1 MSTGVFQTKGLSEAV
16 GIVAFVRL
24 AADGSRGAI
33 VEGVHVNTVKARVW
47 RFEPRS
53 SGQGAAWIVG
63 SGQLPVGLAQL
74 VHINAL
80 ACDLQSVVDLQTK
93 ELEARLLLSYVDAP
107 GGSSLQ
113 LDHQSLM
120 ASSRHIRSF
129 VSECAGLGLL
139 TAASEALFSWTDGT
153 HELHSFDALPRPLSK
168 SYQGGGVRPDLLFHV
183 PEGPIAGEARGR
195 YRKQKALLPKRLLA
209 EQRRRLAQ
217 LTNWSAAHGDHS
229 YFMSW
234 VYVGPAG
241 VAVDIFIPEA
251 SGSVDTLLSDWADTE
266 DGDSQEHPFYWG
278 DSEAHA
284 ASGTNVPSTN
294 QQSPTGPT
302 NQQSP
307 TGAVGRGVAN
317 GETKGIETLGLMVDE
332 PTRPP
337 QEIAEE
343 AMSRL
348 YVTAPQSEQE
358 ATLAGISVRGRWVPA
373 DALGPAKHEVLVGVL
388 AERPPRQV
396 AIRERMARSEG
407 RFDVCLDGRLLT
419 VVRPVAAPKP
429 GWRQLER
436 ALFDP
441 R

>member
-1 MSTGVFQTKGLSEAV
+1 M
-16 GIVAFVRL
+16 
-24 AADGSRGAI
+24 
-33 VEGVHVNTVKARVW
+33 NTVKARVW

-53 SGQGAAWIVG
+53 SGQGAAWVVG
-63 SGQLPVGLAQL
+63 RGQLPVGLARL

-107 GGSSLQ
+107 TGSPLQ

-153 HELHSFDALPRPLSK
+153 HELNSFDALPRPLSK

-217 LTNWSAAHGDHS
+217 LTTWSAAHGDHS

-251 SGSVDTLLSDWADTE
+251 SGSGDTLLTDWADTE
-266 DGDSQEHPFYWG
+266 DGDSQEQPFG
-278 DSEAHA
+278 EPEADA
-284 ASGTNVPSTN
+284 ASGTDAL
-294 QQSPTGPT
+294 PT
-302 NQQSP
+302 NQQPSA
-307 TGAVGRGVAN
+307 GAMSSGLAS
-317 GETKGIETLGLMVDE
+317 EEITELESFGLMVEE

-337 QEIAEE
+337 REIADEV
-343 AMSRL
+343 MSRL
-348 YVTAPQSEQE
+348 YATAPEPTQE

-373 DALGPAKHEVLVGVL
+373 DALGPAKHEVMVGVL
-388 AERPPRQV
+388 AERPPRQM
-396 AIRERMARSEG
+396 AMRERMARSEG
-407 RFDVCLDGRLLT
+407 WFDVCLDGRLLT
-419 VVRPVAAPKP
+419 VVRPVAAPEP
-429 GWRQLER
+429 GWHQLER

>member
-1 MSTGVFQTKGLSEAV
+1 M
-16 GIVAFVRL
+16 
-24 AADGSRGAI
+24 
-33 VEGVHVNTVKARVW
+33 NTVKARVW

-53 SGQGAAWIVG
+53 SGQGAAWIIAR
-63 SGQLPVGLAQL
+63 GQLPVGLARL

-80 ACDLQSVVDLQTK
+80 ACDLQGVVDLRTK

-107 GGSSLQ
+107 GGSPLQ
-113 LDHQSLM
+113 LDHPSLM

-168 SYQGGGVRPDLLFHV
+168 SYQGSGVRPDLLFHV

-195 YRKQKALLPKRLLA
+195 YRKQKELLPKRLLS

-217 LTNWSAAHGDHS
+217 LTAWSAAHSDHS

-241 VAVDIFIPEA
+241 VAVDIFIPEG
-251 SGSVDTLLSDWADTE
+251 SGSGDTLITDWADTE
-266 DGDSQEHPFYWG
+266 DGDGQEQPFHWGEPEADAESGPNVLPSSQ
-278 DSEAHA
+278 
-284 ASGTNVPSTN
+284 PSL
-294 QQSPTGPT
+294 
-302 NQQSP
+302 
-307 TGAVGRGVAN
+307 AVGEASSGAA
-317 GETKGIETLGLMVDE
+317 GEEITEYEPLGLMVAE

-337 QEIAEE
+337 QEIAEDVV
-343 AMSRL
+343 SRL
-348 YVTAPQSEQE
+348 YASAPESDQE

-373 DALGPAKHEVLVGVL
+373 DALGPAKHEVMVGVL

-396 AIRERMARSEG
+396 AIRERMSRSEG

-419 VVRPVAAPKP
+419 VVRPAAAPMP

-436 ALFDP
+436 VLFDP

>member
-1 MSTGVFQTKGLSEAV
+1 M
-16 GIVAFVRL
+16 
-24 AADGSRGAI
+24 
-33 VEGVHVNTVKARVW
+33 NTVNARVW

-53 SGQGAAWIVG
+53 SGQGAAWIIG
-63 SGQLPVGLAQL
+63 RGQLPVGLARL

-93 ELEARLLLSYVDAP
+93 ELEARLLLSYVVAP
-107 GGSSLQ
+107 AGSPLQ
-113 LDHQSLM
+113 LDHQSLI

-139 TAASEALFSWTDGT
+139 TAASEALFSWTDGA
-153 HELHSFDALPRPLSK
+153 HELNSFDALPRPLSK
-168 SYQGGGVRPDLLFHV
+168 SYQSSGVRPDLLFHV

-217 LTNWSAAHGDHS
+217 LTTWSAAHGDHS

-251 SGSVDTLLSDWADTE
+251 SGSGDTLLTDWADTE
-266 DGDSQEHPFYWG
+266 DGDSQEQPFG
-278 DSEAHA
+278 EPGADA
-284 ASGTNVPSTN
+284 ASGP
-294 QQSPTGPT
+294 GALPT
-302 NQQSP
+302 NQKPPAGAMASDVASEEI
-307 TGAVGRGVAN
+307 TGL
-317 GETKGIETLGLMVDE
+317 EPLGLMVEE

-348 YVTAPQSEQE
+348 YATAPEPAQE
-358 ATLAGISVRGRWVPA
+358 ATLAGISVRGRWVRA
-373 DALGPAKHEVLVGVL
+373 DALGPAKHEVMVGVL

-396 AIRERMARSEG
+396 AMRERMARSEG

-429 GWRQLER
+429 EWHQLER
-436 ALFDP
+436 TLFDP

>member
-1 MSTGVFQTKGLSEAV
+1 M
-16 GIVAFVRL
+16 
-24 AADGSRGAI
+24 
-33 VEGVHVNTVKARVW
+33 NTVKARVW

-63 SGQLPVGLAQL
+63 RGQLPVGLARL

-107 GGSSLQ
+107 GGGSLQ

-153 HELHSFDALPRPLSK
+153 DELHSFDALPRPLSK
-168 SYQGGGVRPDLLFHV
+168 SYQSSGVRPDLLFHV

-217 LTNWSAAHGDHS
+217 LTTWSAAHGDHS

-251 SGSVDTLLSDWADTE
+251 SESVDTVLTDWTDTE
-266 DGDSQEHPFYWG
+266 DGDSQEQPFYWG
-278 DSEAHA
+278 DSESHA
-284 ASGTNVPSTN
+284 ASGTDVP
-294 QQSPTGPT
+294 PT

-307 TGAVGRGVAN
+307 AAPTNQQSPAGAVVKDVVSEEITGL
-317 GETKGIETLGLMVDE
+317 ETLGFLVDE
-332 PTRPP
+332 LRQPP
-337 QEIAEE
+337 QETAEE
-343 AMSRL
+343 VMSRL
-348 YVTAPQSEQE
+348 YQTAPEPEQE
-358 ATLAGISVRGRWVPA
+358 ATLAGISVRGRWARA
-373 DALGPAKHEVLVGVL
+373 DALGPAKYEVMIGVL
-388 AERPPRQV
+388 EERPPRQV

-407 RFDVCLDGRLLT
+407 RFDVCLDGRLLA

-429 GWRQLER
+429 GWRELER
-436 ALFDP
+436 ALFDL